1 MAVVLLKR
9 LYIIYRGSLAYSGG
23 DGEMYNGN
31 GNGNGR
37 VLSEVVNL
45 QMCLH
50 N

>member
-9 LYIIYRGSLAYSGG
+9 LYIIYRESLAYSGG
-23 DGEMYNGN
+23 DGEMY
-31 GNGNGR
+31 NGNGR